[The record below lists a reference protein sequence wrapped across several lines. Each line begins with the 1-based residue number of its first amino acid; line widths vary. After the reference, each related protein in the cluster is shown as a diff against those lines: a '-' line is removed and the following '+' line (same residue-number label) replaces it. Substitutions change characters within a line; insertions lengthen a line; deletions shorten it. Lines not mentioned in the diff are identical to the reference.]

1 MRIFDCQP
9 ERSGDSL
16 PTGSPKGGAKRR
28 PLSIFDWKKCRASH
42 GWVSLHSAE
51 GGTIPNRQSKI
62 GNRKFPSAFTL
73 MELMVASVLLMFLVL
88 LLFNVFLSVAASYQQ
103 TESRADSYR
112 DGRAA
117 LYLMSKELQALVDTG
132 GGLTNTNATP
142 LPRLEVQT
150 GTNASLAFVTALSPA
165 SQPSTNAPSDIC
177 MVGYFVADQTNAVKG
192 RSLYRCLIPS
202 GETYSRMESSGNTLL
217 EPADLSPDAP
227 FTEPVANNVV
237 DFQVKVLDAEMAGI
251 SNPTGA
257 TNEAYVELNLTVIGT
272 RNAQAYF
279 QDGAPDALK
288 QRIREKDA
296 RTFTL
301 RSKLRTAPN

>member
-1 MRIFDCQP
+1 MRISDF
-9 ERSGDSL
+9 RF
-16 PTGSPKGGAKRR
+16 
-28 PLSIFDWKKCRASH
+28 SIFDLKKCRASH

-51 GGTIPNRQSKI
+51 GRTFLNRQSAI
-62 GNRKFPSAFTL
+62 ENRQFRRSAAAFTL
-73 MELMVASVLLMFLVL
+73 VELLVACVLLMFLVL
-88 LLFNVFLSVAASYQQ
+88 LLFNVFSSVAASYQQ

-117 LYLMSKELQALVDTG
+117 LYLLSGELKTLVDAG

-150 GTNASLAFVTALSPA
+150 GTNASLAFVTELSPA
-165 SQPSTNAPSDIC
+165 SQPSTNAPGDIC
-177 MVGYFVADQTNAVKG
+177 MVGYFVADQTNAPKG

-202 GETYSRMESSGNTLL
+202 GETYSRMENSGNTLL

-227 FTEPVANNVV
+227 YTEPVANNVV
-237 DFQVKVLDAEMAGI
+237 DFQVKVLDSELQEI
-251 SNPTGA
+251 SNPTGG
-257 TNEAYVELNLTVIGT
+257 TNEAYVQINLTVIGT

-279 QDGAPDALK
+279 QDGAPDTLK